1 MKHDYEYIVLGLG
14 GIGSGALYW
23 LARQAGKAVLGLE
36 QFDIG
41 HVRGGSQDHS
51 RIIRLSY
58 HTPGYVELAKAAY
71 AAWAALEADGGAPL
85 IVKTGGLDLYPANA
99 AIPAIDYTNSMT
111 AAGIPFER
119 LSAAE
124 VMARWPQFNLTDD
137 VTPALSKVE
146 VAVYQPESG
155 IAPAAKCNAAHLRM
169 AQAYGAIIRDRAP
182 ITAVYDRGREIEVVA
197 GDEVYRCRK
206 LVIACGAWTNQ
217 ALAHFNMKLP
227 LTVTQEQ
234 VVYYG
239 TPHAADFMPQRF
251 PIWIWMDEPCF
262 YGFPVYGEA
271 GPKVAQDVGGQSVT
285 ADTRS
290 FDPDPIL
297 QQRIDAFTQR
307 LLPKAYGKPL
317 LIKTCLY
324 TLTPD
329 RDFIIDTLPEH
340 PNVAVAVGAG
350 HAFKFASVMG
360 KMLSELVGRETAV
373 STSLNTGVSDLTP
386 FRINRPVL
394 QQENPPVNFL
404 V

>member
-41 HVRGGSQDHS
+41 HARGGSQDHS

-71 AAWAALEADGGAPL
+71 QAWAALEADDGAPL

-99 AIPAIDYTNSMT
+99 AISSVGYTNSMA
-111 AAGIPFER
+111 AAGVPFEQ

-124 VMARWPQFNLTDD
+124 VMAQWPQFKLTDD
-137 VTPALSKVE
+137 VT
-146 VAVYQPESG
+146 AVYQAESG
-155 IAPAAKCNAAHLRM
+155 IAPAAKCNAAHLRL
-169 AQAYGAIIRDRAP
+169 AEAYGATIRDNAP
-182 ITAVYDRGREIEVVA
+182 VTAVYDRGREIEVLT

-206 LVIACGAWTNQ
+206 LVIAGGAWTNQ
-217 ALAHFNMKLP
+217 ALAHFNTRLP

-239 TPHAADFMPQRF
+239 TPYAADFMPERF
-251 PIWIWMDEPCF
+251 PVWIWMDEPCF

-271 GPKVAQDVGGQSVT
+271 GPKVAQDVGGGTVT
-285 ADTRS
+285 ADSRS
-290 FDPDPIL
+290 FDPDPAL
-297 QQRIDAFTQR
+297 QERIDRFVQQ

-329 RDFIIDTLPEH
+329 RDFVIDTLPEH
-340 PNVAVAVGAG
+340 PNIAVAVGAG
-350 HAFKFASVMG
+350 HAFKFASVIG
-360 KMLSELVGRETAV
+360 KILSELVLAETAV
-373 STSLNTGVSDLTP
+373 FTPLYSNIPDLTP
-386 FRINRPVL
+386 FRITRPIL
-394 QQENPPVNFL
+394 QEENPPLNFL